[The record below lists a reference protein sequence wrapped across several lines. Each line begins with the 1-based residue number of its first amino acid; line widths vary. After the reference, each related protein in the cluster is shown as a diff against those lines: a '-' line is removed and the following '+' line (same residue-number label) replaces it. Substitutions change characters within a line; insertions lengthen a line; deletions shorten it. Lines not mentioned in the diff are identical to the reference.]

1 VNKKKNSKNTKKAIK
16 VALNVFRQ
24 YLSEE
29 RKVDEKELSAS
40 NVKLVAV
47 LRKFYAEARKKN
59 RELYTKAL
67 LVGICF
73 RLQRFLC
80 SQKMDIIKDPHFAK
94 FKHEGKAQTQHKLP
108 NKQRWQIS

>member
-1 VNKKKNSKNTKKAIK
+1 MAARFPELTEGDLNCLSEQKKNSKNTKKAIK

-67 LVGICF
+67 LVGMF
-73 RLQRFLC
+73 PSPTVFLLSKDGYHQRPSL
-80 SQKMDIIKDPHFAK
+80 
-94 FKHEGKAQTQHKLP
+94 
-108 NKQRWQIS
+108 RRV